1 MIKKHKRLNPR
12 PERHFAC
19 SPTKAALILGVGKT
33 SVYHLISMGALWTIT
48 VGNRRLVPL
57 SALKGF
63 IEAAADSPQPR
74 GKGRSRRVSR
84 ART

>member
-1 MIKKHKRLNPR
+1 MRKSHKRPNPR
-12 PERHFAC
+12 RERHFAC

-33 SVYHLISMGALWTIT
+33 SIYHLISMGALWTIT

-63 IEAAADSPQPR
+63 IEAAADGPQPR
-74 GKGRSRRVSR
+74 GRRRSGRVRR
-84 ART
+84 ARA

>member
-1 MIKKHKRLNPR
+1 MIKKHQQQNPSW
-12 PERHFAC
+12 EHHFAC
-19 SPTKAALILGVGKT
+19 SFTKAALILGVGKT

-63 IEAAADSPQPR
+63 IESAADGPQHRGARWSGRAPR
-74 GKGRSRRVSR
+74 LR
-84 ART
+84 A

>member
-1 MIKKHKRLNPR
+1 MIKKHQQPNPR
-12 PERHFAC
+12 RERHFAC

-33 SVYHLISMGALWTIT
+33 SIYHLISMGALWMVT

-63 IEAAADSPQPR
+63 IESAADSPQRR
-74 GKGRSRRVSR
+74 GRGWSGRAPR
-84 ART
+84 ARA